1 MHDPSQ
7 YTYFT
12 KFVSLHFCN
21 YYRIDTAA
29 RMKGGAV
36 RNQVYNYLEKYLP
49 CTKQT
54 IMIRAKK
61 IRSQKEEAKTNKI
74 LKKLKVAV
82 GNVMPDLLISY
93 EKECELVNDLKA
105 SNLSVNGGGKS
116 EQSIKNPKKKFLWTD
131 TTRYVVGR
139 SVVSTSQC
147 FVCTVIR

>member
-1 MHDPSQ
+1 MWYMFPLDL
-7 YTYFT
+7 T
-12 KFVSLHFCN
+12 KFVSLHFHNC
-21 YYRIDTAA
+21 RIDTAA

-54 IMIRAKK
+54 IMVRAKK

-93 EKECELVNDLKA
+93 EKECVMVNDLKV
-105 SNLSVNGGGKS
+105 SVNGSGKS

-131 TTRYVVGR
+131 ATRYVIGR
-139 SVVSTSQC
+139 LHQPMLY
-147 FVCTVIR
+147 R